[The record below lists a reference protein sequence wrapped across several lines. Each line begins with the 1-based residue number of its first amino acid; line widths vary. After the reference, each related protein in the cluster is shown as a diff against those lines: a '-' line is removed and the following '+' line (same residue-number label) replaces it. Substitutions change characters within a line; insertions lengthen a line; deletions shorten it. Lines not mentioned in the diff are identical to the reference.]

1 MKIAVLGGTGN
12 LGIGLSLRLAI
23 LGYEVVVGS
32 RSEEKAKAKAEEYL
46 KILSEHGYAGKITG
60 AVNAEAS
67 RQCDLAV
74 ITVPYEQAFT
84 LAESLRN
91 ELAGKIVVS
100 PLVPMKKE
108 GKLFRYVELPEG
120 SAGEKIARILKDSK
134 VVSAYHN
141 IPADRFANLNS
152 SFEWDVL
159 VCGDD
164 FEAKKAV
171 VELTNEIKGL
181 RALDCG
187 DLKNSKIVESLT
199 VLILNVMIA
208 NKLKELGVKFC

>member
-1 MKIAVLGGTGN
+1 
-12 LGIGLSLRLAI
+12 
-23 LGYEVVVGS
+23 
-32 RSEEKAKAKAEEYL
+32 
-46 KILSEHGYAGKITG
+46 
-60 AVNAEAS
+60 
-67 RQCDLAV
+67 
-74 ITVPYEQAFT
+74 
-84 LAESLRN
+84 
-91 ELAGKIVVS
+91 
-100 PLVPMKKE
+100 
-108 GKLFRYVELPEG
+108 
-120 SAGEKIARILKDSK
+120 RILKDSK